1 MERNVKYTLFTT
13 LRPISDDGIFRRN
26 QLSALESW
34 SRLNCEV
41 LILGNDQG
49 TDWFAKQFG
58 FRHIVR
64 GVEYIRGIP
73 TIESVFRLGEKE
85 ANHDIVGFVCS
96 DIILA
101 SAHDDAVR
109 DLAHCEKFLAVSNRY
124 DLNQQVFKKTDFEG
138 NWESWL
144 NKRGGYGRP
153 DGADVYLFRKGS
165 LDGVEWRPLL
175 MGRFMWDLWLMSEM
189 NRMKIPLVDIS
200 LRARAYHQLHTP
212 RDDPKNRRF
221 NERQV
226 GQLGKARVL
235 HATWYLTAA
244 GELCKKDDPVVGI
257 KRIWQLPLGHP
268 WRNDPVWPASRP
280 LWERDRK
287 RLGK

>member
-1 MERNVKYTLFTT
+1 MKYTLFTT

-26 QLSALESW
+26 QLTALESW

-49 TDWFAKQFG
+49 TDWFAKKFG
-58 FRHIVR
+58 FRRIVKD
-64 GVEYIRGIP
+64 VEYRQGIP

-85 ANHDIVGFVCS
+85 ARHDIVGFVCS
-96 DIILA
+96 DIILS

-109 DLAHCEKFLAVSNRY
+109 DLAHVEKFLAVSNRY
-124 DLNQQVFKKTDFEG
+124 DLNQQVFKAINFEG
-138 NWESWL
+138 DWEAWL
-144 NKRGGYGRP
+144 DKRGCYGRP

-165 LDGVEWRPLL
+165 LDSVGWKPLL

-189 NRMKIPLVDIS
+189 IRMKIPLVDIS
-200 LRARAYHQLHTP
+200 LRARAYHQKHIP

-221 NERQV
+221 NEKQV

-235 HATWYLTAA
+235 HSTWYLTE
-244 GELCKKDDPVVGI
+244 GGKLRKKDNPVCGI
-257 KRIWQLPLGHP
+257 KRIWQMKLGHP
-268 WRNDPVWPASRP
+268 WRKDPVWPVSHP
-280 LWERDRK
+280 LWKRDRK